1 MPSAP
6 GGPCALVRFG
16 DIETYGD
23 AQVDDYIELPPIDSS
38 DEEDVNE
45 DDAPGVPEMRER
57 ARGDREIIIGR
68 QKEKVDYAMD
78 SNAIPL
84 LLSRKHAALTRK
96 GKAHYVRDL
105 ATTNGTFVNG
115 KRIDAKVDVELRD
128 NDVVSFGG
136 PRYVARDAGKQ
147 PNPFRFRYVRLER
160 RGVDERR
167 KRARLSQDSD
177 GGLATDMSQDAPASQ
192 LYRAIHSSQAS
203 ESDFKVDDDLKAE
216 LRELF
221 EKNRDL
227 AERCAERYFGC
238 ASPSPSPLASR
249 GVGDPRGDDPVNKS
263 VPHSQ
268 NDSPGASPD
277 ELTQKISDKLVAS
290 LRKPDW
296 VDTDLKCAI
305 CHEWLTLPHTLIG
318 CGHMFCL
325 ECIDNAFCH
334 GYSCPCCRSQPQ
346 APRKFLFTK
355 STLAAKLLDVY
366 VLPFLTTSELLER
379 KAKEASALEAREKRL
394 KREAELVSSAIQGS
408 MQETQRAIPHDN

>member
-1 MPSAP
+1 MSSAS

-16 DIETYGD
+16 EIETHGD

-38 DEEDVNE
+38 DEEDVDE

-57 ARGDREIIIGR
+57 ARGGREIIIGR
-68 QKEKVDYAMD
+68 QKEKVDHAMD
-78 SNAIPL
+78 STAIPL
-84 LLSRKHAALTRK
+84 LLSRKHAALLRK

-147 PNPFRFRYVRLER
+147 ANPFRFRYVRLER

-177 GGLATDMSQDAPASQ
+177 GGLAMDMSQDVPASQ

-203 ESDFKVDDDLKAE
+203 ESEFKVDDELKTE

-227 AERCAERYFGC
+227 AERCAERYFGS
-238 ASPSPSPLASR
+238 ASPSTLASR
-249 GVGDPRGDDPVNKS
+249 GMDDRRGDDLVNRS

-268 NDSPGASPD
+268 NDSPGALPD

-305 CHEWLTLPHTLIG
+305 CHEWLTLPHTLVG

-346 APRKFLFTK
+346 APRKLLFTK
-355 STLAAKLLDVY
+355 STLAAKLLDAY

-379 KAKEASALEAREKRL
+379 KAREVSALEAREKRL
-394 KREAELVSSAIQGS
+394 KREAELVSSALQES
-408 MQETQRAIPHDN
+408 MQETQRASPHDN